1 MSDDQK
7 QNHQNQKPEQD
18 APAGTIDEDSKDA
31 QVAAAGATAADAESA
46 SEDPQA
52 TDG

>member
-1 MSDDQK
+1 MTDPSDDGTTP
-7 QNHQNQKPEQD
+7 HEEQD
-18 APAGTIDEDSKDA
+18 APAGTTAADDKNA
-31 QVAAAGATAADAESA
+31 QTQSAGATAADAESA